1 MIYQNIKTC
10 DLIWLPKAQRP
21 KGIMSTLKKPEKK
34 TVERPRE
41 ELEGALLPP
50 GPAPAPISM
59 DDLQMPSAVAI
70 AVPVSSTD
78 ATSAAVTAS
87 SSAATTSA
95 ASAAAATI
103 ADIPTVAAVPVV
115 AAVPMDYQDSSY
127 PSQDA
132 EEKEKMKKEKEAAN
146 RGTAAAAAGAPAATA
161 SESIPS
167 APYLPTCDESFEEG
181 NRDYAESAAMLHA
194 NLNGKKN
201 ANEEMSDILMAKQ
214 KISTKTYNEK
224 EAIREAAAEAKRRN
238 RSGVQIKEDKW
249 FQHKDTKPAYK
260 EGNPDDDK
268 YAKKKG
274 GGYEVSEYQSTYEEK
289 EYETKDYETSEY
301 KSVYD

>member
-1 MIYQNIKTC
+1 
-10 DLIWLPKAQRP
+10 
-21 KGIMSTLKKPEKK
+21 MSTLKKPEKE

-59 DDLQMPSAVAI
+59 EDLQMPSAVAVE
-70 AVPVSSTD
+70 VPNSSTN
-78 ATSAAVTAS
+78 ATSAA
-87 SSAATTSA
+87 A
-95 ASAAAATI
+95 ASATAATI

-115 AAVPMDYQDSSY
+115 TAVPMDYQDSSY

-132 EEKEKMKKEKEAAN
+132 EEKFKKEKGEAN
-146 RGTAAAAAGAPAATA
+146 RGTAAAASKAPAANA

-167 APYLPTCDESFEEG
+167 V
-181 NRDYAESAAMLHA
+181 
-194 NLNGKKN
+194 
-201 ANEEMSDILMAKQ
+201 SDIKTAKQ
-214 KISTKTYNEK
+214 KICTKTYNEK
-224 EAIREAAAEAKRRN
+224 EAVREAAEEAKRRN

-249 FQHKDTKPAYK
+249 FQYKDTKPAYK

-274 GGYEVSEYQSTYEEK
+274 GGYEVSEYQSTYEEN
-289 EYETKDYETSEY
+289 EYETKDYETTEY

>member
-1 MIYQNIKTC
+1 
-10 DLIWLPKAQRP
+10 
-21 KGIMSTLKKPEKK
+21 MSTLKKPEKE

-59 DDLQMPSAVAI
+59 DDLQMPSAVAVE
-70 AVPVSSTD
+70 VPNSSTN
-78 ATSAAVTAS
+78 ATSTA
-87 SSAATTSA
+87 A
-95 ASAAAATI
+95 ASATAATI

-132 EEKEKMKKEKEAAN
+132 EEKEKIKREKEADEAN
-146 RGTAAAAAGAPAATA
+146 RVGAPAANA

-167 APYLPTCDESFEEG
+167 APYLPTYDERFEQG
-181 NRDYAESAAMLHA
+181 NRDYAESAAMFHA

-201 ANEEMSDILMAKQ
+201 ANEEMSDIAVAKA

-274 GGYEVSEYQSTYEEK
+274 GGYEVSEYQSTYEEN
-289 EYETKDYETSEY
+289 EYETKDYETTEY

>member
-1 MIYQNIKTC
+1 MYQKSKHQN
-10 DLIWLPKAQRP
+10 LRSSGSQRP
-21 KGIMSTLKKPEKK
+21 KGIMSTLKK

-78 ATSAAVTAS
+78 ATSAAVTAL

-167 APYLPTCDESFEEG
+167 APYLPAYDESFEQG
-181 NRDYAESAAMLHA
+181 NRDYAESAAMFHA

-201 ANEEMSDILMAKQ
+201 ANKEMSDILMAKQ

-224 EAIREAAAEAKRRN
+224 EAIREAAVEAKRRN

-274 GGYEVSEYQSTYEEK
+274 GGYEVSEYQSTYEGK